1 MTFFYFL
8 KKYKKIGSDMQG
20 WNTLNTSKHSPN
32 PSIPFFDLWLLS
44 PDNIG
49 FCEKEYYSSDKN
61 MFSSR
66 KTALFPSCFSAA
78 HMGSVLSEETLQ
90 SAIVS
95 FLLRGNTL
103 GPWSLAEH
111 LFWL

>member
-1 MTFFYFL
+1 MNGRHGNNDDKNTSFSKESNFDLRLSFMTFFYFL

-66 KTALFPSCFSAA
+66 KNCLIS
-78 HMGSVLSEETLQ
+78 
-90 SAIVS
+90 
-95 FLLRGNTL
+95 
-103 GPWSLAEH
+103 
-111 LFWL
+111 